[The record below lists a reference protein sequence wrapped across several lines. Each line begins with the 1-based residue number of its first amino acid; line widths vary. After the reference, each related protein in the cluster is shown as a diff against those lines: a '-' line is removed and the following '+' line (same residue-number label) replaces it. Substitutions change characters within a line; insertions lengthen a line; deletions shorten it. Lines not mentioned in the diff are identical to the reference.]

1 MVNLALKLTQHA
13 IAIGTPNTRLI
24 IAIKFVNLALKL
36 TQHVIAIG
44 SLGTRLT
51 IAINLVNLCSTK
63 VDATCSS
70 YWVT

>member
-1 MVNLALKLTQHA
+1 MVNLALKLMQHV
-13 IAIGTPNTRLI
+13 IAIGSLSTRLKF
-24 IAIKFVNLALKL
+24 AINLVNLALKL

>member
-1 MVNLALKLTQHA
+1 LVNLALNLTQHVVA
-13 IAIGTPNTRLI
+13 VGSLGTRLRI
-24 IAIKFVNLALKL
+24 VINLVNLALKL